1 MLCVG
6 LLSLVCWP
14 LTTFPFANS
23 KMVALIGKRPR
34 NDGKKHWCE
43 EQICRMPI
51 LRGWALYAKVW
62 CKWQIR
68 NVTFFLEMP
77 TAVTHTVTHAHIMF
91 PAIQARA
98 RQTVRSQH
106 INLTNLTTLSSCA
119 MCNQLVFCPFLSL
132 CPIFKT
138 TWSSIKVKLP
148 VPSAINSTTS
158 SLTVNNAIVFR
169 CDVSIN
175 FTGVAIFLVGKRT
188 IQWQQQTDRV
198 NNNQQYN
205 WVCVCVNFK
214 YSTWKK
220 SLLICNNK

>member
-1 MLCVG
+1 MDNSNRNPLDMLCVG

-14 LTTFPFANS
+14 LTTFHFANS

-34 NDGKKHWCE
+34 NDENKHWRE

-51 LRGWALYAKVW
+51 LCGLTLQRAALWSNCWALYTKVW
-62 CKWQIR
+62 CKRQIR
-68 NVTFFLEMP
+68 NVTLFLEMP
-77 TAVTHTVTHAHIMF
+77 TAVTHT
-91 PAIQARA
+91 AIQARA

-132 CPIFKT
+132 CPIFTT

-158 SLTVNNAIVFR
+158 NHNPH
-169 CDVSIN
+169 CE
-175 FTGVAIFLVGKRT
+175 
-188 IQWQQQTDRV
+188 
-198 NNNQQYN
+198 
-205 WVCVCVNFK
+205 
-214 YSTWKK
+214 
-220 SLLICNNK
+220 